1 MNWWINYWNVITHTH
16 SECAMLMNRTEYYML
31 SAQLWRTGMSI
42 LETADCLSCL
52 GSAAKLA
59 MQLTMSNINCMLLH
73 VIGCDECFGRQLKT
87 LLGLFINCFRCTRC
101 EYYFDQT
108 TIFRFTLSGN
118 LLALLVLPWNWI
130 YFHSMLWV
138 SPLTCSTW
146 TMLVSTMTYKM
157 RHIIFRLLCLDL

>member
-1 MNWWINYWNVITHTH
+1 MHPLPG
-16 SECAMLMNRTEYYML
+16 ELMNKLLKHHHSHSQWMCDVDESDWILHAIET
-31 SAQLWRTGMSI
+31 QLWRTGMSI
-42 LETADCLSCL
+42 LETADSLSCL

-73 VIGCDECFGRQLKT
+73 VIGCDECFGWQLKT

-138 SPLTCSTW
+138 SPLLAAHERC
-146 TMLVSTMTYKM
+146 
-157 RHIIFRLLCLDL
+157 